1 MKKKSLLVVAI
12 ITATVTI
19 QAQKLK
25 KADKE
30 TITNLQAHVT
40 YLADDKLEGRRTG
53 SKGEELAMQ
62 YIKTQFEKYGINPKG
77 TEGYFQAFTINDGKE
92 IGPDTYFSINDNK
105 LQPGKDYFPFPY
117 SPDKNIEAM
126 PAVVLQEHDM
136 PWFVDLKDVFADNK
150 DNPHFDLETYI
161 YNNAKK
167 ATDKLATAIIIFN
180 SSDRDDQLKFKGKD
194 RSEKLAI
201 PVVYVT
207 KPVADKFF
215 ADKTAPLDIHLKTSI
230 VEKTRTGHN
239 VVGYIDNGSANTVI
253 LGAHFDHL
261 GYGEDGNS
269 MLRTGEKQIHNGADD
284 NASGTAA
291 LIELGRLLKTSKL
304 TGNNY
309 LLIAFSGEELGLLG
323 SKYYVN
329 NPTINLSNV
338 NYMINMDM
346 VGRLDETKKSI
357 SVGGFGTSPQW
368 AQVITNNKKNYFTI
382 VTDSSGTGP
391 SDHTSFYQKQ
401 IPVLFY
407 FTGTHADYHKPDDD
421 ANKINYTGQVYIVN
435 HIVNVI
441 TQLNKQ
447 PKLDFLPTRE
457 KTMRSSGTFKV
468 TLGVMPDYAYTGTGL
483 KIDGVSEGRPS
494 AAAGLKAGD
503 IVLTIG
509 HLTISNMDAY
519 MQALQTF
526 EKGQTVKI
534 TFKRGNKTEETN
546 LTF

>member
-1 MKKKSLLVVAI
+1 MKKKSLLAAAFI
-12 ITATVTI
+12 IATLTA

-25 KADKE
+25 KVDKE
-30 TITNLQAHVT
+30 TMANLQAHVT

-53 SKGEELAMQ
+53 SKGEELAMD
-62 YIKTQFEKYGINPKG
+62 YIKTQFEKYGISPKG
-77 TEGYFQAFTINDGKE
+77 TTGYFQAFTVNDGKA
-92 IGPDTYFSINDNK
+92 IGPETYFSINDNK
-105 LQPGKDYFPFPY
+105 LQAGKDYFPFPY

-136 PWFVDLKDVFADNK
+136 PWFVDLKDVFEDNK
-150 DNPHFDLETYI
+150 DNPHFDLEAYI

-167 ATDKLATAIIIFN
+167 ATEKLATAIIIFN

-207 KPVADKFF
+207 RPVADKFF

-239 VVGYIDNGSANTVI
+239 VVGYIDNGAVNTVI

-304 TGNNY
+304 TNNNY

-323 SKYYVN
+323 SKYYTN
-329 NPTINLSNV
+329 NPTINLSAA

-368 AQVITNNKKNYFTI
+368 AQVIINHKKNYFTI

-407 FTGTHADYHKPDDD
+407 FTGTHADYHKPGDD
-421 ANKINYTGQVYIVN
+421 AAKINYTGQVYIVN
-435 HIVNVI
+435 HILNVI

-447 PKLDFLPTRE
+447 PKLSFLPTRE
-457 KTMRSSGTFKV
+457 KTMRSSGSFKV
-468 TLGVMPDYAYTGTGL
+468 TLGVMPDYAYTGAGL
-483 KIDGVSEGRPS
+483 KIDGVTEGRP
-494 AAAGLKAGD
+494 AASAGLKAGD

-509 HLTISNMDAY
+509 HLTINNMDTY

-534 TFKRGNKTEETN
+534 TFKRGDKTEEAN

>member
-1 MKKKSLLVVAI
+1 MKKKSLLVAVI
-12 ITATVTI
+12 IIATVTV

-30 TITNLQAHVT
+30 TMANLQAHVT

-53 SKGEELAMQ
+53 SKGEQLAMD
-62 YIKTQFEKYGINPKG
+62 YIKTQFEKYGISPKG
-77 TEGYFQAFTINDGKE
+77 TAGYFQAFTVNDGKA

-105 LQPGKDYFPFPY
+105 LQPEKDYFPFPY

-150 DNPHFDLETYI
+150 DNPHFDLEAYI

-167 ATDKLATAIIIFN
+167 ATEKLATAIIVYN

-215 ADKTAPLDIHLKTSI
+215 ADKTAPLDIHLRTSI

-239 VVGYIDNGSANTVI
+239 VVGYIDNGAANTVI

-291 LIELGRLLKTSKL
+291 LIELGRLLKTSKI

-323 SKYYVN
+323 SKYYTN
-329 NPTINLSNV
+329 NPTINLSGA

-346 VGRLDETKKSI
+346 VGRLDETQKSI
-357 SVGGFGTSPQW
+357 SIGGFGTSPQW

-435 HIVNVI
+435 HILNVI

-447 PKLDFLPTRE
+447 PKLSFLPTRE
-457 KTMRSSGTFKV
+457 KTMRSSGSFKV

-483 KIDGVSEGRPS
+483 KIDGVTEGRPA

-503 IVLTIG
+503 IVLSIG
-509 HLTISNMDAY
+509 HLAINNMDAY
-519 MQALQTF
+519 MQALQAF

-534 TFKRGNKTEETN
+534 TFKRGDKTQEAS

>member
-105 LQPGKDYFPFPY
+105 LQAGKDYFPFPY

>member
-1 MKKKSLLVVAI
+1 MKQQTLLVVAFI
-12 ITATVTI
+12 ALTLTI

-30 TITNLQAHVT
+30 TMANLQAHVT

-53 SKGEELAMQ
+53 SKGEQLAME
-62 YIKTQFEKYGINPKG
+62 YIKSQFEKNGITAKG
-77 TEGYFQAFTINDGKE
+77 TNGYYQPFTVNDGKQLGAE
-92 IGPDTYFSINDNK
+92 NYFSINDNK

-126 PAVVLQEHDM
+126 PAIILQEHDM

-161 YNNAKK
+161 YDNAKK
-167 ATDKLATAIIIFN
+167 AVDKLATAIIIYN

-194 RSEKLAI
+194 RSATLPI

-207 KPVADKFF
+207 KPIADKFF
-215 ADKTAPLDIHLKTSI
+215 KDKSAPLDMHLKTSI
-230 VEKTRTGHN
+230 VEKTRTGNN
-239 VVGYIDNGSANTVI
+239 VVGYIDNGAANTVI

-269 MLRTGEKQIHNGADD
+269 MLRTAEKQIHNGADD

-304 TGNNY
+304 TANNY
-309 LLIAFSGEELGLLG
+309 LFIAFSGEELGLLG
-323 SKYYVN
+323 SKYFTA
-329 NPTINLSNV
+329 NPTINLANA

-357 SVGGFGTSPQW
+357 SIGGFGTSPQW
-368 AQVITNNKKNYFTI
+368 ATVITNNKKNYFSI

-407 FTGTHADYHKPDDD
+407 FTGTHTDYHKPDDD
-421 ANKINYTGQVYIVN
+421 AHKINYTGQTYIVN

-447 PKLDFLPTRE
+447 PKLSFLPTRE
-457 KTMRSSGTFKV
+457 KTTRSTGSFKV
-468 TLGVMPDYAYTGTGL
+468 TLGVMPDYSFTGTGL
-483 KIDGVSEGRPS
+483 KIDGVTEGRPA

-509 HLTISNMDAY
+509 HINISNMDAY

-534 TFKRGNKTEETN
+534 MYKRGDKTQEGN